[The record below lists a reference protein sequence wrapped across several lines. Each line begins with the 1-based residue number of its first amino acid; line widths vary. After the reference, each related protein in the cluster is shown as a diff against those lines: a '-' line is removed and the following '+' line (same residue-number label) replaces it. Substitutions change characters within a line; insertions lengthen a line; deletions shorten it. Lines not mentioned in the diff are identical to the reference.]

1 MSKIRLHGSSSGYTE
16 IAPVA
21 ASGNNTLTLPNDGT
35 IISKDANGAVG
46 VTSVVTTT
54 ATITTAKVG
63 AAVTISE
70 SGIEAS
76 GIGIT
81 AANINGGQLG
91 GVRNKLINGAMI
103 VSQRG
108 TSESSVASTKFA
120 QAPDRWQFYCY
131 PSSQS
136 GTYTVSQDSEVPVG
150 FQRSYKVD
158 CTTADTSL
166 QADSGVILRQTIE
179 EQNLHDFHKGF
190 SDAKQFSLSFYV
202 KTTKT
207 GTYVVEL
214 YDMRNGRHVSATYTV
229 SDTNWNRYTITFPAD
244 TTGSFVA
251 ANAGG
256 GMIVHWWLVAGTN
269 YTSGSLQTTW
279 GSTAAN
285 RAVGQLNFADSTS
298 NNFYLTGCQL
308 EVGAEPTV
316 YEHRSFGE
324 ELSLCQR
331 YYQRWKGFSDH
342 NGLGAGRGN
351 GSSGVFVSVNLIQCL
366 RASPS
371 ITNAGIVVFRAGASS
386 TSTTDTPSLTNA
398 SAFDDTSC
406 MFPMSITGLSGITN
420 NYGGYTVFLSSSDL
434 QLDAEM

>member
-1 MSKIRLHGSSSGYTE
+1 MSTLKVNKLRDTSGSADA
-16 IAPVA
+16 I
-21 ASGNNTLTLPNDGT
+21 TLDPNG
-35 IISKDANGAVG
+35 GAVLAG
-46 VTSVVTTT
+46 VTTMTT
-54 ATITTAKVG
+54 ARVTSGIVTNTFIVG
-63 AAVTISE
+63 AGVTISE

-131 PSSQS
+131 PSSES
-136 GTYTVSQDSEVPVG
+136 GTYTLSQDSEAPVG
-150 FQRSYKVD
+150 FQKSYKVD

-214 YDMRNGRHVSATYTV
+214 YDMRNTRHISATYTV

-256 GMIVHWWLVAGTN
+256 GLIVHWWLVAGTN

-279 GSTAAN
+279 GSTTAN

-342 NGLGAGRGN
+342 NGVGAGRGN
-351 GSSGVFVSVNLIQCL
+351 GTSGVFVSVTLIQCL

-371 ITNAGIVVFRAGASS
+371 ITNSGIVVFRAGSSS

-398 SAFDDTSC
+398 SAFDPTMC
-406 MFPMSITGLSGITN
+406 AFPLSITGLSGITN
-420 NYGGYTVFLSSSDL
+420 NYGGYTVFLSNSDL